1 MATVSTQG
9 KVNQYPY
16 GGNPIRILC
25 TYDPPNFV
33 WRGNTVRTSGS
44 NISKC
49 NIQTRMFDVTIDA
62 QTAATLTPDHPF
74 ELEYDDRPYP
84 GLGTNERRVT
94 KFAGYTI
101 PTATVAAAE

>member
-25 TYDPPNFV
+25 TYDPTSFV

-49 NIQTRMFDVTIDA
+49 NIQTRMFDVTVDP
-62 QTAATLTPDHPF
+62 QTAALLVAGYVF
-74 ELEYDDRPYP
+74 VLEYDDRVHP
-84 GLGTNERRVT
+84 GLGANERLVT
-94 KFAGYTI
+94 KFAGYPI
-101 PTATVAAAE
+101 NIDAAA